1 MKRSSAE
8 HDAAV
13 EAMRT
18 VAKANKGKVC
28 LLAFLFHLNF
38 VMLCMLVKLRL
49 DDYLYYVMLVTIVAT
64 GLYYLFV
71 EFRGCSTQTIY
82 KCLLARVE
90 GC

>member
-1 MKRSSAE
+1 MKKSSAE

-49 DDYLYYVMLVTIVAT
+49 DD
-64 GLYYLFV
+64 
-71 EFRGCSTQTIY
+71 
-82 KCLLARVE
+82 
-90 GC
+90 

>member
-1 MKRSSAE
+1 MLRDYHAFYAYFCQNADQIFGGDIKNHLLLFMKKSSAE

-49 DDYLYYVMLVTIVAT
+49 DD
-64 GLYYLFV
+64 
-71 EFRGCSTQTIY
+71 
-82 KCLLARVE
+82 
-90 GC
+90 